1 MPISNII
8 RVIDAAD
15 ATRNA
20 AKVPEWHGY
29 VYKTTT
35 GLSDADIA
43 AGKYKLIFVKANG
56 DQYVFQWDG
65 LADFTYL
72 GYIANDDG
80 ALGTGSPVPGTT
92 LVFDQ
97 DLLEAVAEE
106 TWTVGAQATFES
118 RRTADSNW

>member
-8 RVIDAAD
+8 RTIQASD
-15 ATRNA
+15 TTQNA

-35 GLSDADIA
+35 GLTEQEVA

-56 DQYVFQWDG
+56 DQYVYQFDG
-65 LADFTYL
+65 VADFTYI

-80 ALGTGSPVPGTT
+80 ALGTGSPASGTT
-92 LVFDQ
+92 LEQDA
-97 DLLEAVAEE
+97 DLLEAYAAE
-106 TWTVGAQATFES
+106 TWTIGAQATYES
-118 RRTADSNW
+118 RRTAGSNW

>member
-15 ATRNA
+15 QSRNA

-35 GLSDADIA
+35 GLSEQQVA
-43 AGKYKLIFVKANG
+43 AGMYKLIYVKANG
-56 DQYVFQWDG
+56 DQYVYQWDG

-72 GYIANDDG
+72 GYIENDDG
-80 ALGTGSPVPGTT
+80 SLGTGAPDPGTT
-92 LVFDQ
+92 LVQDA
-97 DLLEAVAEE
+97 DLLEAYAAER
-106 TWTVGAQATFES
+106 WTIGAQETYES

>member
-15 ATRNA
+15 STRNA

-43 AGKYKLIFVKANG
+43 AGKHKLVFVKANG
-56 DQYVFQWDG
+56 DQYVYQWDG
-65 LADFTYL
+65 VADYTYL

-80 ALGTGSPVPGTT
+80 ALGTGTPVSTTT

>member
-15 ATRNA
+15 KTRNA

-35 GLSDADIA
+35 GLSEADIA
-43 AGKYKLIFVKANG
+43 AGKYKLVFVKANG

-72 GYIANDDG
+72 GYIANDSG
-80 ALGTGSPVPGTT
+80 SLGNGSPDPGTT
-92 LVFDQ
+92 LVFDA

-106 TWTVGAQATFES
+106 TWTIGAQETYES

>member
-15 ATRNA
+15 STRNA

-35 GLSDADIA
+35 GLTEQQA
-43 AGKYKLIFVKANG
+43 ASGMYKLVFVKANG
-56 DQYVFQWDG
+56 DQYVYQWDG
-65 LADFTYL
+65 LADFTYV
-72 GYIANDDG
+72 GFVENDDG
-80 ALGTGSPVPGTT
+80 ALGTSAPAPSTT
-92 LVFDQ
+92 LVQDA
-97 DLLEAVAEE
+97 DLLEAYAAE
-106 TWTVGAQATFES
+106 TWQIGAQATYES

>member
-8 RVIDAAD
+8 RVLDASDPA
-15 ATRNA
+15 RNA

-35 GLSDADIA
+35 GLTDEQIA
-43 AGKYKLIFVKANG
+43 AGMYKLIYVKANG

-65 LADFTYL
+65 VADFIYL
-72 GYIANDDG
+72 GYIANNSGDLGSG
-80 ALGTGSPVPGTT
+80 ALNPETP
-92 LVFDQ
+92 LVQDA
-97 DLLEAVAEE
+97 DLLEAYAAE
-106 TWTVGAQATFES
+106 TWTIGAQATYES